1 MRSPASSL
9 SAIAGGEGRTGSR
22 VTQCTNQP
30 RVGAARRI
38 FKDLVFKDRVFK
50 DRGDAHLDQ
59 RNGVVASASLGLR
72 WAKDSEVPPYCEEK
86 KKK

>member
-38 FKDLVFKDRVFK
+38 FKDRVFK